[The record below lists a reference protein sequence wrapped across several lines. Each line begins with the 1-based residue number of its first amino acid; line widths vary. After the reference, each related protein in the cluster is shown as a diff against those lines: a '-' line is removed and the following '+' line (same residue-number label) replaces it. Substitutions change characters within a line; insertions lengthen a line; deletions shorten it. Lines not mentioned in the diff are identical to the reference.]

1 MNKRK
6 ILIAVILAT
15 AFKASAQNI
24 APNTSLMLHQWEAQ
38 KKEAAQKNGM
48 NAPADRMVSA
58 FISVDDSKVV
68 DELRKHG
75 VTVRSVLGDV
85 VTASLPLSCINTI
98 AAIDGVKNIQAGSE
112 VRLLMDVARADAG
125 VDACHTAT
133 ESLGDYTGKG
143 VVVGIVDNGFEYAH
157 ADFLKNDYTKTRVV
171 RVWEQG
177 ATSGNAPEKY
187 GYGAEYTTLKD
198 MKHARLDTYDTF
210 HGTHVAGIA
219 AGSDRSTNYYG
230 VATEADIVL
239 VSFITSQSTS
249 VIDGIKYVFDYAESV
264 GKPCVVNISLG
275 THLGPHDG
283 TSDTDRALAELVGPG
298 RIIVGAAGNEGTKAV
313 HASKTFSEGNT
324 TMKTMIGFDNDK
336 AATKTARIDIW
347 GDKDATLKVK
357 PVVVNTNDGS
367 IMAELSEV
375 ATDGE
380 KNAEL
385 SFPEGC
391 GVEGTVQMALQ
402 VSPSNDRPNVLAICS
417 ATSIADNRRI
427 GLVITGSEGSTVH
440 MWNSDVT
447 GYFLSEGKEGW
458 TDGDDIYTIAEIGGI
473 SPDVITVGSYNTKDS
488 YKDLMGNVHNVD
500 ADKMGNVGERS
511 LFSSCGPTTDGRQK
525 PDVVAPG
532 CAVVSATS
540 KYWQGFYPMAA
551 VAKSQ
556 YANDC
561 YDVNIGTSMSSPFVT
576 GTVAL
581 WLQANPKLTP
591 SDVRNILNASSR
603 HDQYTGNADSCD
615 RNKWGAGKI
624 DTYAGLQIAAGKT
637 GISDMQADVQQ
648 MSITT
653 DRAARTAKVMYAAK
667 GNATLSIYTT
677 TGQKVATQT
686 LTTSGQ
692 TVSLS
697 QLTHGVYV
705 FRLEQGGAAHT
716 VKATL

>member
-1 MNKRK
+1 MKKRK
-6 ILIAVILAT
+6 ILIAVILSA
-15 AFKASAQNI
+15 AFHAQ
-24 APNTSLMLHQWEAQ
+24 AQKLSPNTSLMLNDWEAQ
-38 KKEAAQKNGM
+38 KKEAVQKNGM

-58 FISVDDSKVV
+58 FISVDDSKVA

-75 VTVRSVLGDV
+75 VTVRSVLGGV
-85 VTASLPLSCINTI
+85 VTASLPISSINTI
-98 AAIDGVKNIQAGSE
+98 AAIDGVTNIQAGTE
-112 VRLLMDVARADAG
+112 ARLLMDNARADAN

-157 ADFLKNDYTKTRVV
+157 ADFLKNDYTETRVV

-198 MKHARLDTYDTF
+198 MKRARLDTYDTF

-298 RIIVGAAGNEGTKAV
+298 RIIVGAAGNEGAKAV

-427 GLVITGSEGSTVH
+427 GLVITGTEGSTVH

-488 YKDLMGNVHNVD
+488 YKDLMGNVHDVD

-624 DTYAGLQIAAGKT
+624 DAYAGLQIAAGKT
-637 GISDMQADVQQ
+637 GISDTQADVQLF
-648 MSITT
+648 SITT

>member
-38 KKEAAQKNGM
+38 KKEAALKNGM

-85 VTASLPLSCINTI
+85 VTASLPLSSINTI

-112 VRLLMDVARADAG
+112 VRLLMDAARADAN

-133 ESLGDYTGKG
+133 ESLGNYTGKG

-157 ADFLKNDYTKTRVV
+157 ADFLKNDYTETRVV

-187 GYGAEYTTLKD
+187 GYGAEYTTLND
-198 MKHARLDTYDTF
+198 MKRARLDTYDTF

-219 AGSDRSTNYYG
+219 AGSDPSTDYYG

-313 HASKTFSEGNT
+313 HASKTFFEGNT
-324 TMKTMIGFDNDK
+324 TLKTMIGFDNDK
-336 AATKTARIDIW
+336 GATKTARIDIW

-367 IMAELSEV
+367 IVAELSEV

-447 GYFLSEGKEGW
+447 GHFLSEGKEGW
-458 TDGDDIYTIAEIGGI
+458 TDGDDRFTIAEIGGI

-488 YKDLMGNVHNVD
+488 YKDLMGNVHDVD

-624 DTYAGLQIAAGKT
+624 DAYAGLQIAAGKT

-677 TGQKVATQT
+677 TGQKLAAKT
-686 LTTSGQ
+686 LTASGQ

-697 QLTHGVYV
+697 QLSHGVYV
-705 FRLEQGGAAHT
+705 FRLEQGEATHT
-716 VKATL
+716 VKAML

>member
-38 KKEAAQKNGM
+38 KKEAALKNGM

-112 VRLLMDVARADAG
+112 VRLLMDAARADAN

-157 ADFLKNDYTKTRVV
+157 ADFLKNDYTETRVV

-187 GYGAEYTTLKD
+187 GYGAEYTTLND
-198 MKHARLDTYDTF
+198 MKRARLDTYDTF

-298 RIIVGAAGNEGTKAV
+298 RIIVGAAGNEGAKAV

-427 GLVITGSEGSTVH
+427 GLVITGSKGSTVH

-447 GYFLSEGKEGW
+447 GHFLSEGKEGW

-488 YKDLMGNVHNVD
+488 YKDLMGNVHDVD

-624 DTYAGLQIAAGKT
+624 DAYAGLQIAAGKT
-637 GISDMQADVQQ
+637 GISDTQADVQLF
-648 MSITT
+648 SITT

>member
-1 MNKRK
+1 MKKRK
-6 ILIAVILAT
+6 ILIAVILSA
-15 AFKASAQNI
+15 AFHAQ
-24 APNTSLMLHQWEAQ
+24 AQKLSPNTSLMLNDWEAQ
-38 KKEAAQKNGM
+38 KKEAVQKNGM
-48 NAPADRMVSA
+48 NAPANRMVSA
-58 FISVDDSKVV
+58 FISVDDSKVA

-75 VTVRSVLGDV
+75 VTVRSVLGGV
-85 VTASLPLSCINTI
+85 VTASLPISSINTI
-98 AAIDGVKNIQAGSE
+98 AAIDGVTNIQAGTE
-112 VRLLMDVARADAG
+112 ARLLMDNARADAN

-157 ADFLKNDYTKTRVV
+157 ADFLKNDYTETRVV

-187 GYGAEYTTLKD
+187 GYGAEYTTLND
-198 MKHARLDTYDTF
+198 MKRARLDTYDTF

-367 IMAELSEV
+367 IVAELSEV

-488 YKDLMGNVHNVD
+488 YKDLMGNVHDVD

-581 WLQANPKLTP
+581 WLQANPTLTP
-591 SDVRNILNASSR
+591 ADIRSILNASSR
-603 HDQYTGNADSCD
+603 HDYNTGSADSCD

-624 DTYAGLQIAAGKT
+624 DAYAGLQIAAGKT
-637 GISDMQADVQQ
+637 GIRDTQADVQLF
-648 MSITT
+648 SITT

>member
-38 KKEAAQKNGM
+38 KKEAALKNGM

-75 VTVRSVLGDV
+75 VTVRSVFGDV
-85 VTASLPLSCINTI
+85 VTASLPLSSINTI

-198 MKHARLDTYDTF
+198 MKRARLDTYDTF

-417 ATSIADNRRI
+417 ATSIDDNRRI

-447 GYFLSEGKEGW
+447 GHFLSEGKEGW

-488 YKDLMGNVHNVD
+488 YKDLMGNVHDVD

-561 YDVNIGTSMSSPFVT
+561 YDINIGTSMSSPFVT

-624 DTYAGLQIAAGKT
+624 DAYAGLQIAAGKT
-637 GISDMQADVQQ
+637 GISDTQADVQLF
-648 MSITT
+648 SITT
-653 DRAARTAKVMYAAK
+653 DRNARTARVMYAAK

-677 TGQKVATQT
+677 TGQKVAAKKITA
-686 LTTSGQ
+686 SGQ

-697 QLTHGVYV
+697 QLSHGIYV
-705 FRLEQGGAAHT
+705 FRLEQGGTAHT
-716 VKATL
+716 VKAML

>member
-38 KKEAAQKNGM
+38 KKEATLKNGM

-68 DELRKHG
+68 DELRKYG

-85 VTASLPLSCINTI
+85 VTASLPLSYINTI

-112 VRLLMDVARADAG
+112 VRLLMDAARADAN

-417 ATSIADNRRI
+417 ATSIDNNRRI

-488 YKDLMGNVHNVD
+488 YKDLMGNVHDVD

-556 YANDC
+556 HANDC

-624 DTYAGLQIAAGKT
+624 DAYAGLQIAAGKT
-637 GISDMQADVQQ
+637 GIRDTQADVQLF
-648 MSITT
+648 SITT

>member
-38 KKEAAQKNGM
+38 KKEAALKNGM
-48 NAPADRMVSA
+48 NAPADRTVSA

-112 VRLLMDVARADAG
+112 VRLLMDVARADAN

-157 ADFLKNDYTKTRVV
+157 ADFLKNDYTETRVV

-187 GYGAEYTTLKD
+187 GYGAEYTTLND
-198 MKHARLDTYDTF
+198 MKRARLDTYDTF

-324 TMKTMIGFDNDK
+324 TLKTMIGFDNDK

-367 IMAELSEV
+367 IVAELSEV

-385 SFPEGC
+385 NFPVGC

-427 GLVITGSEGSTVH
+427 GLVITSSEGSTVH

-488 YKDLMGNVHNVD
+488 YKDLMGNVHDVD

-624 DTYAGLQIAAGKT
+624 DAYAGLQIAAGKT

>member
-1 MNKRK
+1 MNKRT

-38 KKEAAQKNGM
+38 KKEAALKNGM
-48 NAPADRMVSA
+48 NAPADRTMSA

-112 VRLLMDVARADAG
+112 VRLLMDAARADAN

-624 DTYAGLQIAAGKT
+624 DAYAGLQIAAGKT
-637 GISDMQADVQQ
+637 GISDTQADVQLF
-648 MSITT
+648 SITT
-653 DRAARTAKVMYAAK
+653 DRTARTAQVMYAAK

>member
-1 MNKRK
+1 MNKRT

-48 NAPADRMVSA
+48 NAPADRTVSA

-75 VTVRSVLGDV
+75 VTVRSVLGDI

-112 VRLLMDVARADAG
+112 VRLLMDAARADAN

-198 MKHARLDTYDTF
+198 MKRARLDTYDTF

-447 GYFLSEGKEGW
+447 GYFLSEDKEGW

-624 DTYAGLQIAAGKT
+624 DAYAGLQIAAGKT
-637 GISDMQADVQQ
+637 GIRDTQADVQQ

-677 TGQKVATQT
+677 TGQKLAAKT
-686 LTTSGQ
+686 LTASGQ

-705 FRLEQGGAAHT
+705 FRLEQGGATHT
-716 VKATL
+716 VKAML

>member
-38 KKEAAQKNGM
+38 KKEAALKNGM
-48 NAPADRMVSA
+48 NAPADRTVSA

-75 VTVRSVLGDV
+75 VTVRSVLGGV

-98 AAIDGVKNIQAGSE
+98 ADIDGVKNIQAGSE
-112 VRLLMDVARADAG
+112 VRLLMDAARADAN

-157 ADFLKNDYTKTRVV
+157 ADFLKNDYTETRVV

-447 GYFLSEGKEGW
+447 GYFLSEDKEGW

-488 YKDLMGNVHNVD
+488 YKDLMGNVHDVD

-603 HDQYTGNADSCD
+603 HDQYTGNTDSCD

-624 DTYAGLQIAAGKT
+624 DAYAGLQIAAGKT
-637 GISDMQADVQQ
+637 GIRDTQADVQLF
-648 MSITT
+648 SITT

>member
-38 KKEAAQKNGM
+38 KKEAALKNGM
-48 NAPADRMVSA
+48 NAPTDRMVSA

-112 VRLLMDVARADAG
+112 VRLLMDAARADAN

-198 MKHARLDTYDTF
+198 MKRARLDTYDTF

-324 TMKTMIGFDNDK
+324 TLKTMIGFDNDK

-417 ATSIADNRRI
+417 ATSIDNNRRI

-591 SDVRNILNASSR
+591 SDVRNILNTSSR

-624 DTYAGLQIAAGKT
+624 DAYAGLQIAAGKT

-677 TGQKVATQT
+677 TGQKLAAKT
-686 LTTSGQ
+686 LTASGQ

-697 QLTHGVYV
+697 QLSHGVYV
-705 FRLEQGGAAHT
+705 FRLEQGEATHT
-716 VKATL
+716 VKAML

>member
-1 MNKRK
+1 MKKRK
-6 ILIAVILAT
+6 ILIAVILSA
-15 AFKASAQNI
+15 AFHAQ
-24 APNTSLMLHQWEAQ
+24 AQKLSPNTSLMLNDWEAQ
-38 KKEAAQKNGM
+38 KKEAVQKNGM

-58 FISVDDSKVV
+58 FISVDDSKVA

-112 VRLLMDVARADAG
+112 VRLLMDAARADAN

-157 ADFLKNDYTKTRVV
+157 ADFLKNDYTETRVV

-198 MKHARLDTYDTF
+198 MKRARLDTYDTF

-219 AGSDRSTNYYG
+219 AGSDPSTNYYG

-298 RIIVGAAGNEGTKAV
+298 RIIVGAAGNEGAKAV

-427 GLVITGSEGSTVH
+427 GLVITGTEGSTVH

-488 YKDLMGNVHNVD
+488 YKDLMGNVHDVD

-624 DTYAGLQIAAGKT
+624 DAYAGLQIAAGKT

-677 TGQKVATQT
+677 TGQKLAAKT
-686 LTTSGQ
+686 LTASGQ

-697 QLTHGVYV
+697 QLTPGVYV
-705 FRLEQGGAAHT
+705 FRLKQGGATHT
-716 VKATL
+716 VKAML

>member
-38 KKEAAQKNGM
+38 KKEAALKNGM
-48 NAPADRMVSA
+48 NAPADRTVSA

-75 VTVRSVLGDV
+75 VTVRSVLGGV

-98 AAIDGVKNIQAGSE
+98 ADIDGVKNIQAGSE
-112 VRLLMDVARADAG
+112 VRLLMDAARADAN

-157 ADFLKNDYTKTRVV
+157 ADFLKNDYTETRVV

-239 VSFITSQSTS
+239 VSFSSQNTS

-283 TSDTDRALAELVGPG
+283 TSDTDRALAKLVGPG

-447 GYFLSEGKEGW
+447 GYFLSEDKEGW

-488 YKDLMGNVHNVD
+488 YKDLMGNVHDVD

-603 HDQYTGNADSCD
+603 HDQYTGNTDSCD

-624 DTYAGLQIAAGKT
+624 DAYAGLQIAAGKT
-637 GISDMQADVQQ
+637 GIRDTLADVQLF
-648 MSITT
+648 SITT

-677 TGQKVATQT
+677 TGQKVAAKT
-686 LTTSGQ
+686 LTASGQ

-705 FRLEQGGAAHT
+705 FRLEQGGATHT
-716 VKATL
+716 VKAML

>member
-1 MNKRK
+1 MNKRT

-112 VRLLMDVARADAG
+112 VRLLMDAARADAN

-157 ADFLKNDYTKTRVV
+157 ADFLKNDYTETRVV

-198 MKHARLDTYDTF
+198 MKRARLDTYDTF

-336 AATKTARIDIW
+336 ATTKTARIDIW

-357 PVVVNTNDGS
+357 PVVVNTKDGS
-367 IMAELSEV
+367 IVAETSEV

-417 ATSIADNRRI
+417 ATSIDDNRRI

-447 GYFLSEGKEGW
+447 GHFLSEGKEGW

-488 YKDLMGNVHNVD
+488 YKDLMGNVHDVD

-551 VAKSQ
+551 VAKSL

-624 DTYAGLQIAAGKT
+624 DAYAGLQIAAGKT

-653 DRAARTAKVMYAAK
+653 DRTARTAKVMYAAK

-677 TGQKVATQT
+677 TGQKLAAKT
-686 LTTSGQ
+686 LTASGQ

-697 QLTHGVYV
+697 QLTPGVYV
-705 FRLEQGGAAHT
+705 FRLEQGGATHT

>member
-38 KKEAAQKNGM
+38 KKEAALKNGM

-112 VRLLMDVARADAG
+112 VRLLMDAARADAG

-157 ADFLKNDYTKTRVV
+157 ADFLKNDYTETRVV

-187 GYGAEYTTLKD
+187 GYGAEYTTLND
-198 MKHARLDTYDTF
+198 MKRARLDTYDTF

-313 HASKTFSEGNT
+313 HASKIFSEGNT
-324 TMKTMIGFDNDK
+324 TMKTMIGFND
-336 AATKTARIDIW
+336 ASADAKTARIDIW
-347 GDKDATLKVK
+347 SDKDAVLKVK
-357 PVVVNTNDGS
+357 AVVVDTNDGS
-367 IMAELSEV
+367 ILAESSEV
-375 ATDGE
+375 ATDGAADM
-380 KNAEL
+380 KYT
-385 SFPEGC
+385 FPDGC
-391 GVEGTVQMALQ
+391 GVEGNVQMALQ
-402 VSPSNDRPNVLAICS
+402 VDSHNDRPEVLALYR
-417 ATSIADNRRI
+417 TSSFDNNRRI
-427 GLVITGSEGSTVH
+427 GLVVTGSEGSTVH
-440 MWNSDVT
+440 MWNCDVT
-447 GYFLSEGKEGW
+447 GNFLSEGKTGW
-458 TDGDDIYTIAEIGGI
+458 TDGDANYTIAEIGGI
-473 SPDVITVGSYNTKDS
+473 SPDVITAGSYNTKDS
-488 YKDLMGNVHNVD
+488 YQNFMGNVYDLNPEVV
-500 ADKMGNVGERS
+500 GNLGERS
-511 LFSSCGPTTDGRQK
+511 LFSSCGPTTDGRYK
-525 PDVVAPG
+525 PDVTAPG
-532 CAVVSATS
+532 CAIVSATS
-540 KYWQGFYPMAA
+540 KYYQGFFPLTT
-551 VAKSQ
+551 VDKSS
-556 YANDC
+556 YNNDY
-561 YDVNIGTSMSSPFVT
+561 YDVNMGTSMSSPFVA

-581 WLQANPKLTP
+581 WLQANPTLTP
-591 SDVRNILNASSR
+591 ADIRSILNASSR
-603 HDQYTGNADSCD
+603 HDYNTGSADSCD

-624 DTYAGLQIAAGKT
+624 DAYAGLQIAAGKT
-637 GISDMQADVQQ
+637 GIRDTQADVQLF
-648 MSITT
+648 SITT

>member
-38 KKEAAQKNGM
+38 KKEAALKNGM

-85 VTASLPLSCINTI
+85 VTASLPLSSINTI

-198 MKHARLDTYDTF
+198 MKRARLDTYNTF

-275 THLGPHDG
+275 SHLGPHDG

-367 IMAELSEV
+367 IVAELSEV

-488 YKDLMGNVHNVD
+488 YKDLMGNVHDVD

-561 YDVNIGTSMSSPFVT
+561 YDINIGTSMSSPFVT

-603 HDQYTGNADSCD
+603 HDYNTGSADSCD

-624 DTYAGLQIAAGKT
+624 DAYAGLQIAAGKT
-637 GISDMQADVQQ
+637 GISDTQADIQLF
-648 MSITT
+648 SITT
-653 DRAARTAKVMYAAK
+653 DRNARTARVTYAAK

-677 TGQKVATQT
+677 TGQKVVAKKITA
-686 LTTSGQ
+686 SGQ

-697 QLTHGVYV
+697 QLSHGVYV
-705 FRLEQGGAAHT
+705 FRLEQGGTAHT
-716 VKATL
+716 VKAML

>member
-38 KKEAAQKNGM
+38 KKEAALKNGM
-48 NAPADRMVSA
+48 NAPADRTVSA

-112 VRLLMDVARADAG
+112 VRLLMDVARADAN

-157 ADFLKNDYTKTRVV
+157 ADFLKNDYTETRVV

-187 GYGAEYTTLKD
+187 GYGAEYTTLND
-198 MKHARLDTYDTF
+198 MKRARLDTYDTF

-324 TMKTMIGFDNDK
+324 TLKTMIGFDNDK

-347 GDKDATLKVK
+347 GDKNATLKVK

-367 IMAELSEV
+367 IVAELSEV

-447 GYFLSEGKEGW
+447 GHFLSEGKEGW

-488 YKDLMGNVHNVD
+488 YKDLMGNVHDVD

-624 DTYAGLQIAAGKT
+624 DAYAGLQIAAGKT
-637 GISDMQADVQQ
+637 GIRDTQADVQLF
-648 MSITT
+648 SITT

>member
-38 KKEAAQKNGM
+38 KKEAALKNGM
-48 NAPADRMVSA
+48 NAPADRTVSA

-112 VRLLMDVARADAG
+112 VRLLMDAARADAN

-157 ADFLKNDYTKTRVV
+157 ADFLKNDYTETRIV

-198 MKHARLDTYDTF
+198 MKRARLDTYDTF

-324 TMKTMIGFDNDK
+324 TLKTMIGFDNDK

-367 IMAELSEV
+367 IVAELSEV

-385 SFPEGC
+385 NFPVGC

-427 GLVITGSEGSTVH
+427 GLVITSSEGSTVH

-488 YKDLMGNVHNVD
+488 YKDLMGNVHDVD

-532 CAVVSATS
+532 SAVVSATS

-624 DTYAGLQIAAGKT
+624 DAYAGLQIAAGKT

-653 DRAARTAKVMYAAK
+653 DRTARTAKVMYAAK

>member
-38 KKEAAQKNGM
+38 KKEAALKNGM
-48 NAPADRMVSA
+48 NAPADRTVSA

-112 VRLLMDVARADAG
+112 VRLLMDAARADAN

-157 ADFLKNDYTKTRVV
+157 ADFLKNDYTETRVV

-187 GYGAEYTTLKD
+187 GYGAEYTKLKD
-198 MKHARLDTYDTF
+198 MKRARLDTYDTF

-336 AATKTARIDIW
+336 AATKRARIDIW

-367 IMAELSEV
+367 IVAELSEV

-385 SFPEGC
+385 NFSVGC

-427 GLVITGSEGSTVH
+427 GLVITSSEGSTVH

-488 YKDLMGNVHNVD
+488 YKDLMGNVHDVD

-591 SDVRNILNASSR
+591 SDVRSILDASSR

-624 DTYAGLQIAAGKT
+624 DAYAGLQIAAGKT
-637 GISDMQADVQQ
+637 GISDTQADVQLF
-648 MSITT
+648 SITT
-653 DRAARTAKVMYAAK
+653 DRTARTAQVMYVAK

>member
-38 KKEAAQKNGM
+38 KKEAALKNGM
-48 NAPADRMVSA
+48 NAPADRTVSA

-112 VRLLMDVARADAG
+112 VRLLMDAARADAN

-157 ADFLKNDYTKTRVV
+157 ADFLKNDYTETRIV

-198 MKHARLDTYDTF
+198 MKRARLDTYDTF

-313 HASKTFSEGNT
+313 HASNTFSEGNT
-324 TMKTMIGFDNDK
+324 TLKTMIGFDNDK

-367 IMAELSEV
+367 IVAELSEV

-385 SFPEGC
+385 NFPVGC

-427 GLVITGSEGSTVH
+427 GLVITSSEGSTVH

-488 YKDLMGNVHNVD
+488 YKDLMGNVHDVD

-532 CAVVSATS
+532 SAVVSATS

-624 DTYAGLQIAAGKT
+624 DAYAGLQIAAGKT

-653 DRAARTAKVMYAAK
+653 DRTARTAKVMYAAK

>member
-1 MNKRK
+1 MKKRK
-6 ILIAVILAT
+6 ILIAVILSA
-15 AFKASAQNI
+15 AFHAQ
-24 APNTSLMLHQWEAQ
+24 AQKLSPNTSLMLNDWEAQ
-38 KKEAAQKNGM
+38 KKEAVQKNGM
-48 NAPADRMVSA
+48 NAPANRMVSA
-58 FISVDDSKVV
+58 FISVDDSKVA

>member
-1 MNKRK
+1 
-6 ILIAVILAT
+6 
-15 AFKASAQNI
+15 
-24 APNTSLMLHQWEAQ
+24 
-38 KKEAAQKNGM
+38 
-48 NAPADRMVSA
+48 
-58 FISVDDSKVV
+58 
-68 DELRKHG
+68 
-75 VTVRSVLGDV
+75 
-85 VTASLPLSCINTI
+85 
-98 AAIDGVKNIQAGSE
+98 
-112 VRLLMDVARADAG
+112 
-125 VDACHTAT
+125 
-133 ESLGDYTGKG
+133 
-143 VVVGIVDNGFEYAH
+143 
-157 ADFLKNDYTKTRVV
+157 
-171 RVWEQG
+171 
-177 ATSGNAPEKY
+177 
-187 GYGAEYTTLKD
+187 
-198 MKHARLDTYDTF
+198 
-210 HGTHVAGIA
+210 
-219 AGSDRSTNYYG
+219 
-230 VATEADIVL
+230 
-239 VSFITSQSTS
+239 
-249 VIDGIKYVFDYAESV
+249 
-264 GKPCVVNISLG
+264 
-275 THLGPHDG
+275 
-283 TSDTDRALAELVGPG
+283 
-298 RIIVGAAGNEGTKAV
+298 
-313 HASKTFSEGNT
+313 
-324 TMKTMIGFDNDK
+324 MKTMIGFDNDK
-336 AATKTARIDIW
+336 AATKRALIDIW

-367 IMAELSEV
+367 IVAELSEV

-385 SFPEGC
+385 NFPVGC

-427 GLVITGSEGSTVH
+427 GLVITSSEGSTVH

-488 YKDLMGNVHNVD
+488 YKDLMGNVHDVD

-624 DTYAGLQIAAGKT
+624 DAYAGLQIAAGKT

-677 TGQKVATQT
+677 TGQKLAAKT
-686 LTTSGQ
+686 LTASGQ

-697 QLTHGVYV
+697 QLTPGVYV

>member
-38 KKEAAQKNGM
+38 KKEAALKNGM
-48 NAPADRMVSA
+48 NAPADRTVSA

-112 VRLLMDVARADAG
+112 VRLLMDVARADAN

-157 ADFLKNDYTKTRVV
+157 ADFLKNDYTETRVV

-324 TMKTMIGFDNDK
+324 TLKTMIGFDNDK

-347 GDKDATLKVK
+347 GDKNATLKVK

-367 IMAELSEV
+367 IVAELSEV

-447 GYFLSEGKEGW
+447 GHFLSEGKEGW

-511 LFSSCGPTTDGRQK
+511 LFPSCGPTTDGRQK
-525 PDVVAPG
+525 PDVVSPG

-624 DTYAGLQIAAGKT
+624 DAYAGLQIAAGKT

>member
-1 MNKRK
+1 MKKRK
-6 ILIAVILAT
+6 ILIAVILSA
-15 AFKASAQNI
+15 AFHAQ
-24 APNTSLMLHQWEAQ
+24 AQKLSPNTSLMLNDWEAQ
-38 KKEAAQKNGM
+38 KKEAVQKNGM

-58 FISVDDSKVV
+58 FISVDDSKVA

-75 VTVRSVLGDV
+75 VTVRSVLGGV
-85 VTASLPLSCINTI
+85 VTASLPISSINTI
-98 AAIDGVKNIQAGSE
+98 AAIDGVTNIQAGTE
-112 VRLLMDVARADAG
+112 ARLLMDNARADAN

-133 ESLGDYTGKG
+133 ESLGDYTGKD

-157 ADFLKNDYTKTRVV
+157 ADFLKNDYTETRVV

-198 MKHARLDTYDTF
+198 MKRARLDTYDTF

-230 VATEADIVL
+230 VAPDADIVL
-239 VSFITSQSTS
+239 VSFSSQNTS

-336 AATKTARIDIW
+336 AATKRARIDIW

-367 IMAELSEV
+367 IVAELSEV

-385 SFPEGC
+385 NFPVGC

-427 GLVITGSEGSTVH
+427 GLVITSSEGSTVH

-488 YKDLMGNVHNVD
+488 YKDLMGNVHDVD

-624 DTYAGLQIAAGKT
+624 DAYAGLQIAAGKT

-677 TGQKVATQT
+677 TGQKLAAKT
-686 LTTSGQ
+686 LTASGQ

-697 QLTHGVYV
+697 QLTPGVYV

>member
-1 MNKRK
+1 MKKRK
-6 ILIAVILAT
+6 ILIAVILSA
-15 AFKASAQNI
+15 AFHAQ
-24 APNTSLMLHQWEAQ
+24 AQKLSPNTSLILNDWEAQ
-38 KKEAAQKNGM
+38 KKEAVQKNGM
-48 NAPADRMVSA
+48 NAPANRMVSA
-58 FISVDDSKVV
+58 FISVDDSKVA

-75 VTVRSVLGDV
+75 VTVRSVLGGV
-85 VTASLPLSCINTI
+85 VTASLPISSINTI
-98 AAIDGVKNIQAGSE
+98 AAIDGVTNIQAGTE
-112 VRLLMDVARADAG
+112 ARLLMDNARADAN

-157 ADFLKNDYTKTRVV
+157 ADFLKNNYTETRVA

-187 GYGAEYTTLKD
+187 GYGAEYTTLND
-198 MKHARLDTYDTF
+198 MKRARLDTYDTF

-264 GKPCVVNISLG
+264 GKPCVVNTSLG

-324 TMKTMIGFDNDK
+324 TMKTMIDFDNDK

-367 IMAELSEV
+367 IVAELSEV

-391 GVEGTVQMALQ
+391 GVEGTVQTALQ

-417 ATSIADNRRI
+417 ATSIDDNRRI

-488 YKDLMGNVHNVD
+488 YKDLMGNVHDVD

-624 DTYAGLQIAAGKT
+624 DAYAGLQIAAGKT

-677 TGQKVATQT
+677 TGQKLAAKT
-686 LTTSGQ
+686 LTASGQ

-697 QLTHGVYV
+697 QLSHGVYV
-705 FRLEQGGAAHT
+705 FRLEQGGATHT
-716 VKATL
+716 VKAML

>member
-38 KKEAAQKNGM
+38 KKEAALKNGM
-48 NAPADRMVSA
+48 NAPADRTVSA

-75 VTVRSVLGDV
+75 VTVRSVLGNV

-112 VRLLMDVARADAG
+112 VRLLMDAARADAG

-157 ADFLKNDYTKTRVV
+157 ADFLKNDYTETRIV

-177 ATSGNAPEKY
+177 ATSGNAPKKY
-187 GYGAEYTTLKD
+187 GYGAEYTTLND
-198 MKHARLDTYDTF
+198 MKRARLDTYDTF

-367 IMAELSEV
+367 IVAELSEV

-488 YKDLMGNVHNVD
+488 YKDLMGNVHDVD

-581 WLQANPKLTP
+581 WLQANPTLTP
-591 SDVRNILNASSR
+591 ADIRSILNASSR
-603 HDQYTGNADSCD
+603 HDYNTGSADSCD

-624 DTYAGLQIAAGKT
+624 DAYAGLQIAAGKT
-637 GISDMQADVQQ
+637 GIRDTQADVQLF
-648 MSITT
+648 SITT

-677 TGQKVATQT
+677 TGQKLAAKT
-686 LTTSGQ
+686 LTASGQ

-697 QLTHGVYV
+697 QLSHGVYV

>member
-1 MNKRK
+1 MKKRK
-6 ILIAVILAT
+6 ILIAVILSA
-15 AFKASAQNI
+15 AFHAQ
-24 APNTSLMLHQWEAQ
+24 AQKLSPNTSLMLNDWEAQ
-38 KKEAAQKNGM
+38 KKEAVQKNGM

-58 FISVDDSKVV
+58 FISVDDSKVA

-75 VTVRSVLGDV
+75 VKVRSVLGGV
-85 VTASLPLSCINTI
+85 VTASLPISSINTI
-98 AAIDGVKNIQAGSE
+98 AAIDGVTNIQAGTE
-112 VRLLMDVARADAG
+112 ARLLMDNARADAN

-157 ADFLKNDYTKTRVV
+157 ADFLKNDYTETRVV

-187 GYGAEYTTLKD
+187 GYGAEYTTLND
-198 MKHARLDTYDTF
+198 MKRARLDTYDTF

-324 TMKTMIGFDNDK
+324 TLKTMIGFDNDK

-347 GDKDATLKVK
+347 GDKNATLKVK

-367 IMAELSEV
+367 IVAELSEV

-488 YKDLMGNVHNVD
+488 YKDLMGNVHDVD

-624 DTYAGLQIAAGKT
+624 DAYAGLQIAAGKT
-637 GISDMQADVQQ
+637 GISDTQADVQLF
-648 MSITT
+648 SITT
-653 DRAARTAKVMYAAK
+653 DRNARTAKVMYAAK

-677 TGQKVATQT
+677 TGQKVAAKKITA
-686 LTTSGQ
+686 SGQ

-697 QLTHGVYV
+697 QLSHGAYV
-705 FRLEQGGAAHT
+705 FRLEQGGTAHT
-716 VKATL
+716 VKAML